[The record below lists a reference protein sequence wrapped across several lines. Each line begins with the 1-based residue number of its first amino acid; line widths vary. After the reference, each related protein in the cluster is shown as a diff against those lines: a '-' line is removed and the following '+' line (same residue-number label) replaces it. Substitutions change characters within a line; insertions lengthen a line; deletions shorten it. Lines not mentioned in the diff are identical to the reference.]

1 MNNGNR
7 IPKISTFITGMPRC
21 LLSALALVAVLA
33 GCAQLPDVELAAGF
47 ASRPARAMI
56 DAYTL
61 TGRIAVREGERHY
74 AVNIAWQHAVERD
87 EILFA
92 TPLGQGI
99 AELTRDA
106 AGARLTTAERREFV
120 AADWQG
126 LSAQVFGFSL
136 PLEALPRWLVA
147 AVPADALG
155 VTRDGAGRPQRMVSD
170 GWQVAYLDYES
181 AAADALPVLMELRR
195 GDIEVRLKIDD
206 WQLP

>member
-1 MNNGNR
+1 
-7 IPKISTFITGMPRC
+7 MPR
-21 LLSALALVAVLA
+21 LLLPALALMAVLA
-33 GCAQLPDVELAAGF
+33 GCAQLQVVEPAARLAP
-47 ASRPARAMI
+47 RPPRMLI
-56 DAYTL
+56 DAYAL
-61 TGRIAVREGERHY
+61 AGRIAVREGERHY
-74 AVNIAWQHAVERD
+74 AVNITWQHALERD

-106 AGARLTTAERREFV
+106 AGARLTTAEHREFA

-126 LSAQVFGFSL
+126 LSAQVFGISL
-136 PLEALPRWLVA
+136 PLAALPRWLVA

-155 VTRDGAGRPQRMVSD
+155 VARDGVGRPQQMVSD

-181 AAADALPVLMELRR
+181 AAADALPTLLELRR

>member
-1 MNNGNR
+1 
-7 IPKISTFITGMPRC
+7 MPRR
-21 LLSALALVAVLA
+21 LLFALALVGLLA
-33 GCAQLPDVELAAGF
+33 GCAQLPGVELAAGLPP
-47 ASRPARAMI
+47 RPARNMI

-61 TGRIAVREGERHY
+61 AGRIAVREGERHY
-74 AVNIAWQHAVERD
+74 AANITWQHALERD

-106 AGARLTTAERREFV
+106 AGARLTTAEHREFV
-120 AADWQG
+120 AADWQE
-126 LSAQVFGFSL
+126 LSTQVFGISL
-136 PLEALPRWLVA
+136 PLAALPRWLVA

-155 VTRDGAGRPQRMVSD
+155 VTRDGAGRPQQMVSD

-181 AAADALPVLMELRR
+181 AAADALPTLLELKRE
-195 GDIEVRLKIDD
+195 DIEVRLKIDD